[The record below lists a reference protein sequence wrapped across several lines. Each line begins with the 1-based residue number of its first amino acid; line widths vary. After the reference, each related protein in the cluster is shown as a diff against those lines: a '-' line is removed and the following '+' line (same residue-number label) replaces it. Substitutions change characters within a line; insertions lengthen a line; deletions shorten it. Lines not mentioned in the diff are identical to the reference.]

1 MTDSTWNAYDGQMTT
16 PLLRC
21 APLATPRGRCHG
33 KNDEHLRRGA
43 GAGSPFSFLAQE
55 SQTLVRTYVVGLR
68 FSASNPRLLIG
79 WPMHTINSHSALL
92 LLFGGIHACVLSQAI
107 HGHDDVA

>member
-1 MTDSTWNAYDGQMTT
+1 MTDSTWNAYDGRMTT

-43 GAGSPFSFLAQE
+43 GGGSPLSFLAQE
-55 SQTLVRTYVVGLR
+55 SQTLAYELRDRIPACSGKRRTAAGKARSYR
-68 FSASNPRLLIG
+68 MFRS
-79 WPMHTINSHSALL
+79 
-92 LLFGGIHACVLSQAI
+92 LS
-107 HGHDDVA
+107 